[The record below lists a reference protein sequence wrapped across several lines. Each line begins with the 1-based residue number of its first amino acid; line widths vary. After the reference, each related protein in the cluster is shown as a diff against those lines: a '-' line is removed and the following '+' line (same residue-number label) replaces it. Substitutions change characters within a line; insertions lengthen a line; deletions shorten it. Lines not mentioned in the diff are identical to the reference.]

1 VLDFDGSKKARRR
14 EGLASLGILLLS
26 GIIFLLPDGYQAPI
40 RKVVR
45 NTALRPFVR
54 AQITLASQRS
64 RNVDVSELRS
74 QRDSL
79 VALVSALGTLAE
91 ENRRLRELQSLG
103 ARAGQSFKPAEVLRL
118 GMDTGESTFLLNI
131 GSADGVEVNAPVIAP
146 EGLLGTV
153 IEVDEHTAL
162 AQDWTHEEFRA
173 SAMTAD
179 GEAQGMVRVS
189 RRDFREADLLILD
202 GAPFHTDIQPGKPVV
217 TTGRGGKFPRGIP
230 IGVVIA
236 IEEADTGWRKSYV
249 LRPAV
254 RPEVVTHVMV
264 GVGRTADTDFSSLW
278 NTAPVRVTSAA
289 ADSARAASAAANA
302 PRRAPRRDTTTAPPP
317 TTTTGSW

>member
-1 VLDFDGSKKARRR
+1 M
-14 EGLASLGILLLS
+14 ASLGILLLS

-54 AQITLASQRS
+54 AQMTLASQRS
-64 RNVDVSELRS
+64 RNVDVSELRT

-153 IEVDEHTAL
+153 I
-162 AQDWTHEEFRA
+162 
-173 SAMTAD
+173 
-179 GEAQGMVRVS
+179 
-189 RRDFREADLLILD
+189 
-202 GAPFHTDIQPGKPVV
+202 
-217 TTGRGGKFPRGIP
+217 
-230 IGVVIA
+230 
-236 IEEADTGWRKSYV
+236 
-249 LRPAV
+249 
-254 RPEVVTHVMV
+254 
-264 GVGRTADTDFSSLW
+264 
-278 NTAPVRVTSAA
+278 
-289 ADSARAASAAANA
+289 
-302 PRRAPRRDTTTAPPP
+302 
-317 TTTTGSW
+317 